1 MELFVVVALSL
12 LVIIGIAAWRIR
24 VAGRSVGRSA
34 GADVPRRRASDA
46 VPAPTPR
53 VAPAPAVSAN
63 TRPGMALSRYLPP
76 QDWARLL
83 VADAGGLPTLYLQP
97 HGGELW
103 LTEPT
108 TGLLVSIS
116 NVHLR
121 GLGIWTIW
129 LRNVDSRTI
138 VAREGLIQP
147 GAMVSLVRE
156 PGHPAAGGAV
166 SVHSS
171 SGRRVGQVSP
181 RIAAGLA
188 DLIDT
193 GTVLHAVAV
202 AFDPKPGADRPGL
215 IKVLAAP
222 PATIE
227 HLFRRLPRAAT
238 IALNDRDAVLSG
250 PWGSKASP
258 APLKLERF
266 AHN

>member
-1 MELFVVVALSL
+1 MELFVLVALSL
-12 LVIIGIAAWRIR
+12 LAIIGIAVWGIR
-24 VAGRSVGRSA
+24 VAGRSA
-34 GADVPRRRASDA
+34 GTAVHRRRASDA
-46 VPAPTPR
+46 VPALTPPS
-53 VAPAPAVSAN
+53 AASAPAVSSTA
-63 TRPGMALSRYLPP
+63 RPGVALSRYLPP

-156 PGHPAAGGAV
+156 PGHPAAGGTV

-171 SGRRVGQVSP
+171 SGRRVGQISP

-188 DLIDT
+188 ELIDA

-215 IKVLAAP
+215 IKILAAP

-238 IALNDRDAVLSG
+238 IALNDRDAVLAGSR
-250 PWGSKASP
+250 GSKASP

>member
-1 MELFVVVALSL
+1 MELFVLVALSL
-12 LVIIGIAAWRIR
+12 PVIIGVAIWGTWGIR
-24 VAGRSVGRSA
+24 VAGRSA
-34 GADVPRRRASDA
+34 GTAVPRRRASDA
-46 VPAPTPR
+46 VPALTPPS
-53 VAPAPAVSAN
+53 AASAPAVSSTA
-63 TRPGMALSRYLPP
+63 RPGVALSRYLPP

-181 RIAAGLA
+181 PDRGGAGRTDRHRHRAPRCGDRLRPEAGCGAAGPDQGPGGAAGNHRAPVPAASARRHDRATRPGRRPGRIA
-188 DLIDT
+188 
-193 GTVLHAVAV
+193 GT
-202 AFDPKPGADRPGL
+202 
-215 IKVLAAP
+215 
-222 PATIE
+222 
-227 HLFRRLPRAAT
+227 
-238 IALNDRDAVLSG
+238 
-250 PWGSKASP
+250 KASR
-258 APLKLERF
+258 APLKLEGF